1 MECTVDDIYNTPN
14 FESFICTID
23 NTYAEEGCFNEE
35 GKIDYQ
41 VLKPVLFEFP
51 KYEYLRTG
59 EVVGKCLSLKD
70 RKTVQGVCDAE
81 WIKRISGGQKG

>member
-23 NTYAEEGCFNEE
+23 NTYAEEGCLNEE
-35 GKIDYQ
+35 GNIDYQ

-51 KYEYLRTG
+51 TYEYLRTG
-59 EVVGKCLSLKD
+59 ELLGKCLALKD
-70 RKTVQGVCDAE
+70 RKTV
-81 WIKRISGGQKG
+81 